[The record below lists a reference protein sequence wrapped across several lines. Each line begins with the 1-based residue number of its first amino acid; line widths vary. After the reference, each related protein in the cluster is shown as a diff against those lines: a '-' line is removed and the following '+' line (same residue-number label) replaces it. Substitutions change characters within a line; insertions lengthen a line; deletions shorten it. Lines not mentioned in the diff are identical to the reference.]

1 MSFSFKK
8 LLPLVCLI
16 LILFPLLSLAQDDEV
31 VELKPPIANELAEA
45 PMPVIIGRAVQWIMG
60 VVGALAVLMIV
71 YGGLQYMFS
80 GGDERQVK
88 QAKGILTWSIV
99 GLMICV
105 FAWFIVWVVL
115 RVSGAE

>member
-1 MSFSFKK
+1 M
-8 LLPLVCLI
+8 PLVCLI
-16 LILFPLLSLAQDDEV
+16 LILFPLFASAQATNV
-31 VELKPPIANELAEA
+31 VEIEPPISIAEE
-45 PMPVIIGRAVQWIMG
+45 PVPVIIGRVIQWVMG